1 MIFLSI
7 SLHCKLVP
15 VQYREYEYGQF
26 AHRLV
31 FWVVLFVFAVI
42 TSVRLYVWTILF
54 LEEENKKPL
63 RLVQVIVWMKV
74 QLRICTASD
83 ISKILTNF
91 YEHLGQFNLKE
102 FSNITNGINPKKCLS
117 FHAITYL
124 PHDREAR
131 QFALRRTVKI
141 NDKLACSQ
149 PITVKYYAKLQ
160 VMCFSLLSTTFY
172 FTFITI
178 KTIPINKY

>member
-1 MIFLSI
+1 
-7 SLHCKLVP
+7 
-15 VQYREYEYGQF
+15 
-26 AHRLV
+26 
-31 FWVVLFVFAVI
+31 
-42 TSVRLYVWTILF
+42 
-54 LEEENKKPL
+54 
-63 RLVQVIVWMKV
+63 MKV
-74 QLRICTASD
+74 RLRICTASD

-172 FTFITI
+172 LVVDKSRNMEHPGTFRN
-178 KTIPINKY
+178 IPEHRIIMIIMRKYVKLNFQRLKRPAIWKRQG

>member
-1 MIFLSI
+1 
-7 SLHCKLVP
+7 
-15 VQYREYEYGQF
+15 
-26 AHRLV
+26 
-31 FWVVLFVFAVI
+31 
-42 TSVRLYVWTILF
+42 
-54 LEEENKKPL
+54 
-63 RLVQVIVWMKV
+63 MKV

-124 PHDREAR
+124 RHDREAR

-141 NDKLACSQ
+141 NDKLACSR

-178 KTIPINKY
+178 KTIPINKYQLCSHKIFSTINRIVLLRYKLQKQFHLECKNFQTALDFDIILFNISQKVNTAFLFSKSVTYDAAGFP